1 MTRRGAFPGRYPGI
15 LANRAKLVAISSH
28 SFATSSGGSSMFKVE
43 TESGC
48 FSTSTFMSGAH
59 VTGAQER
66 MQMFGRYPSHEREKE
81 AGLLGGVV
89 DALASDVYR
98 MCLRNR

>member
-1 MTRRGAFPGRYPGI
+1 
-15 LANRAKLVAISSH
+15 
-28 SFATSSGGSSMFKVE
+28 MFKVE

-81 AGLLGGVV
+81 AGRLDPHPYGLKQDPAG
-89 DALASDVYR
+89 
-98 MCLRNR
+98 